1 MNVNKNKYDTVCML
15 MGYYDKDGNYRET
28 IVENVELKALD
39 KFISEYI
46 WFDHDITVHIAYHKE
61 IRVFAKTLQDI
72 ETWIAEDEDMN
83 CVKKL
88 FEDFSR
94 YNDKSVNSEYIGMP
108 FDLKKDGKF
117 NTSANE
123 IF

>member
-28 IVENVELKALD
+28 IVENVELKALG
-39 KFISEYI
+39 KFLTKYI
-46 WFDHDITVHIAYHKE
+46 WFDHDISVQIAYHEE
-61 IRVFAKTLQDI
+61 IRVFAKTLKDI
-72 ETWIAEDEDMN
+72 ETWIAEEGDTN

-88 FEDFSR
+88 FEAFSR
-94 YNDKSVNSEYIGMP
+94 LNDKSIDGEYIGMP
-108 FDLKKDGKF
+108 LDLKKDGKI